1 MDADDDLDLLASLLE
16 ESEATEEGNSPEEE
30 DAPEDERGKPDE
42 YDELFD
48 AEDDASYTEEVDT
61 EESMIDEQKE
71 NLATLFGDVDDLL
84 EEEAAEEAVPTSAP
98 SQAKEK
104 TNQELQAE
112 LRKLQEQMKML
123 QEQLQK
129 TAIGQ
134 QSSSGPEKKTP
145 VLVSASW
152 LDSTSTLVRPHL
164 EYCVQFWA
172 PHYKRDVEVL
182 ERVQRRATKLVK
194 GLENKSYE
202 ERLRELGLF
211 SLEKRRLRGDLI
223 ALYNYLK
230 GGCREVGVGLFS
242 QVTSNRTRG
251 NGLKLHQERFRL
263 DIRKNFFTERVIK
276 HWNRLARRVVES
288 PSLEFKNHV
297 DVALQDMERKVQ
309 KLQESPCFSA
319 QLGNPS
325 LPAKQGIQKSKAS
338 SAENKTPPPRQVLSL
353 AFQPLKS
360 AAGNT
365 PSKVTREK
373 TPHMPTCSSATTQ
386 PVSVETFSGL
396 RLRKPRVSSAEMDRK
411 MANRKLIRLS
421 QLKSKLA
428 AENLEEIDWVTFGVI
443 VKKITPQSANNGRT
457 FSIWRLNDL
466 RDLNQCVS
474 LFLFGDVHKEHWKT
488 DQGTVIG
495 LLNANPMK
503 PKEGS
508 DEVCLSVDHPQK
520 ILLMGEALD
529 MGTCKARKKNGD
541 PCAQIVNLNDCEYCQ
556 YHVQSQYKKL
566 SSKRADLQSTFSG
579 GRIPKKVGRKNPS
592 LKERLCQDGF
602 YYGGVSSAAYAAS
615 VAAAAVPKRKIQTT
629 LSNLVVRGV
638 DAIVQETRQKIGAAK
653 RPMQCSEEFKELL
666 AQPTFGARNLC
677 KHWTKA
683 DAEKKQGANFQSV
696 SASALLKQQKQK
708 LLEARKKRSEEIQR
722 RFLQNTS
729 KAGSPALPSSSR
741 QSSLYS
747 PIPGAEFP
755 KAAKMSTPQR
765 PRLGTGF
772 SEGEDILFFD
782 GSPPPTPKLDS
793 LAEAKKLAAIHRL
806 RAKGQILAKTDP
818 NSVKRK
824 RADVD
829 DVLEIIERVEKN
841 VAQTHGA
848 ETENGLSPSVSL
860 DMDELE
866 PAQKKRREQ
875 LAYLESEEF
884 QKILNAKSKHT
895 GVLQEAEAELQ
906 EQYFQPLVKKEEME
920 EKMRSIKE
928 VKCRVVTCKT
938 CNYTYFKP
946 LETCVQDNH
955 DYHWHDAIKRFF
967 KCPCGNRAIS
977 LDRLPKK
984 PCSTCGLFKWERDGM
999 LKVFGQ
1005 LFLDLI
1011 LLLPLGHAQ

>member
-1 MDADDDLDLLASLLE
+1 MDGDDDLDLLASLLE
-16 ESEATEEGNSPEEE
+16 ESEATEERNSPEGE
-30 DAPEDERGKPDE
+30 DALEDEGAEPDE

-61 EESMIDEQKE
+61 EDSMIDDQKE
-71 NLATLFGDVDDLL
+71 NLAVLFGDVDDLL
-84 EEEAAEEAVPTSAP
+84 EEEAAEETVPASATS
-98 SQAKEK
+98 QTKEK

-112 LRKLQEQMKML
+112 LRKLQEQMKTL

-134 QSSSGPEKKTP
+134 QSNSGPEKKTP
-145 VLVSASW
+145 GK
-152 LDSTSTLVRPHL
+152 TP
-164 EYCVQFWA
+164 CPPQ
-172 PHYKRDVEVL
+172 K
-182 ERVQRRATKLVK
+182 
-194 GLENKSYE
+194 
-202 ERLRELGLF
+202 
-211 SLEKRRLRGDLI
+211 
-223 ALYNYLK
+223 
-230 GGCREVGVGLFS
+230 
-242 QVTSNRTRG
+242 
-251 NGLKLHQERFRL
+251 
-263 DIRKNFFTERVIK
+263 
-276 HWNRLARRVVES
+276 
-288 PSLEFKNHV
+288 
-297 DVALQDMERKVQ
+297 ERKVQ

-319 QLGNPS
+319 QLGNP
-325 LPAKQGIQKSKAS
+325 LPPAKRGIQKSKAS
-338 SAENKTPPPRQVLSL
+338 SAENKTPPQQVLSL

-365 PSKVTREK
+365 PSKVTRQK
-373 TPHMPTCSSATTQ
+373 TSHMPSCSSATTQ
-386 PVSVETFSGL
+386 PLSVETFSGL

-411 MANRKLIRLS
+411 MTNRKLIRLS

-443 VKKITPQSANNGRT
+443 VKKITPQRANNGRT

-466 RDLNQCVS
+466 RDLDRCVS

-488 DQGTVIG
+488 EQGTVIG

-566 SSKRADLQSTFSG
+566 SSKRADLQATFSG
-579 GRIPKKVGRKNPS
+579 GRIPKRVGRKNPS

-615 VAAAAVPKRKIQTT
+615 VAAAAVPKKKIQTT

-653 RPMQCSEEFKELL
+653 RPMPCSEEFKELL

-683 DAEKKQGANFQSV
+683 DAEKKHGANFQSV

-729 KAGSPALPSSSR
+729 KAGSPALLSSSR
-741 QSSLYS
+741 QSALHS
-747 PIPGAEFP
+747 PLPGAEFP
-755 KAAKMSTPQR
+755 KAAKISNPQR

-782 GSPPPTPKLDS
+782 GSPPPAPKLDS

-806 RAKGQILAKTDP
+806 RVKGQVLAKTDP

-824 RADVD
+824 RTDVD
-829 DVLEIIERVEKN
+829 DVLEIVERVEKN
-841 VAQTHGA
+841 VARPQG
-848 ETENGLSPSVSL
+848 TEAKN

-866 PAQKKRREQ
+866 PAQKKRHEQ
-875 LAYLESEEF
+875 LAYLKSEEF
-884 QKILNAKSKHT
+884 QEILNAKSKYT
-895 GVLQEAEAELQ
+895 DVLKEAEAELQ

-928 VKCRVVTCKT
+928 LKCRVVTCKT

-946 LETCVQDNH
+946 LETCVQNNH
-955 DYHWHDAIKRFF
+955 DYHWHEAIKRFF
-967 KCPCGNRAIS
+967 KCPCGSRAIS
-977 LDRLPKK
+977 LHRLPKK

-999 LKVFGQ
+999 LKEKKGPK
-1005 LFLDLI
+1005 I
-1011 LLLPLGHAQ
+1011 GGETLLPRGEEQPKFLNSLK

>member
-1 MDADDDLDLLASLLE
+1 MEADDDLDLLASLLE
-16 ESEATEEGNSPEEE
+16 ESEATEERNPPEEE
-30 DAPEDERGKPDE
+30 DAPENEGGEPDE

-48 AEDDASYTEEVDT
+48 AEDDVSYTEEVDA
-61 EESMIDEQKE
+61 EDSVIDEQKE
-71 NLATLFGDVDDLL
+71 NLAVLFGDVDDLL
-84 EEEAAEEAVPTSAP
+84 EEEEAEETVHTSTP

-112 LRKLQEQMKML
+112 LRKLQEQMKAL

-134 QSSSGPEKKTP
+134 QSSSGTEKKSP
-145 VLVSASW
+145 GKSPCPPL
-152 LDSTSTLVRPHL
+152 
-164 EYCVQFWA
+164 
-172 PHYKRDVEVL
+172 K
-182 ERVQRRATKLVK
+182 ERR
-194 GLENKSYE
+194 
-202 ERLRELGLF
+202 
-211 SLEKRRLRGDLI
+211 
-223 ALYNYLK
+223 
-230 GGCREVGVGLFS
+230 
-242 QVTSNRTRG
+242 
-251 NGLKLHQERFRL
+251 
-263 DIRKNFFTERVIK
+263 
-276 HWNRLARRVVES
+276 
-288 PSLEFKNHV
+288 
-297 DVALQDMERKVQ
+297 VQ

-319 QLGNPS
+319 QLGNP
-325 LPAKQGIQKSKAS
+325 LPPARRGIQKSKAS
-338 SAENKTPPPRQVLSL
+338 SAENKTPPPQQILSL
-353 AFQPLKS
+353 AFQPLKA

-365 PSKVTREK
+365 PSKVPKEK
-373 TPHMPTCSSATTQ
+373 TPHVPTCSSAAPQ

-396 RLRKPRVSSAEMDRK
+396 RLRKPRVSSAEMERK
-411 MANRKLIRLS
+411 MANRKLILLS

-443 VKKITPQSANNGRT
+443 VKKVTPQSANNGRT

-466 RDLNQCVS
+466 RDLSQCVS

-615 VAAAAVPKRKIQTT
+615 VAAAAAPKRKIQTT

-683 DAEKKQGANFQSV
+683 DVEKKQGASFQSV

-729 KAGSPALPSSSR
+729 RVGSPALPSSSR
-741 QSSLYS
+741 QSSLHS
-747 PIPGAEFP
+747 PVPGAEFP

-772 SEGEDILFFD
+772 SEGDDILFFD
-782 GSPPPTPKLDS
+782 GTPPPRPKLDS

-829 DVLEIIERVEKN
+829 DVLEIVERVEKN
-841 VAQTHGA
+841 VAQPRG
-848 ETENGLSPSVSL
+848 TEAVNGT
-860 DMDELE
+860 DELE
-866 PAQKKRREQ
+866 PAQKKRCEQ

-884 QKILNAKSKHT
+884 QKILKAKSKHT
-895 GVLQEAEAELQ
+895 DVLKEVEVELQ

-928 VKCRVVTCKT
+928 LKCQVVTCKT

-999 LKVFGQ
+999 LKEKKGPK
-1005 LFLDLI
+1005 I
-1011 LLLPLGHAQ
+1011 GGETLLPRGEEQPKFLNSLK

>member
-1 MDADDDLDLLASLLE
+1 DDDLDLLASLLD

-30 DAPEDERGKPDE
+30 GAPEDEGGEPDE

-48 AEDDASYTEEVDT
+48 AEDDASYTEEVDA
-61 EESMIDEQKE
+61 EDSIIDEEKE

-84 EEEAAEEAVPTSAP
+84 EEEEAEETVSTSAP
-98 SQAKEK
+98 TQAKEK
-104 TNQELQAE
+104 TNEELQAE

-123 QEQLQK
+123 QERLQK

-145 VLVSASW
+145 GKSPC
-152 LDSTSTLVRPHL
+152 RP
-164 EYCVQFWA
+164 
-172 PHYKRDVEVL
+172 
-182 ERVQRRATKLVK
+182 
-194 GLENKSYE
+194 
-202 ERLRELGLF
+202 
-211 SLEKRRLRGDLI
+211 
-223 ALYNYLK
+223 LK
-230 GGCREVGVGLFS
+230 
-242 QVTSNRTRG
+242 
-251 NGLKLHQERFRL
+251 
-263 DIRKNFFTERVIK
+263 
-276 HWNRLARRVVES
+276 
-288 PSLEFKNHV
+288 
-297 DVALQDMERKVQ
+297 ERKVQ
-309 KLQESPCFSA
+309 KIQESPCFSA
-319 QLGNPS
+319 QLGNP
-325 LPAKQGIQKSKAS
+325 LPPAKRGIQKSKAS
-338 SAENKTPPPRQVLSL
+338 STESKIPRPQQVLSL

-360 AAGNT
+360 ATGNT
-365 PSKVTREK
+365 PSRVTREK
-373 TPHMPTCSSATTQ
+373 TPHMPIGSSATAQ

-443 VKKITPQSANNGRT
+443 VRKVTPQSANNGRT

-529 MGTCKARKKNGD
+529 LGTCKARKKNGD
-541 PCAQIVNLNDCEYCQ
+541 PCSQIVNLNDCEYCP
-556 YHVQSQYKKL
+556 YHIQSQYKKL

-579 GRIPKKVGRKNPS
+579 GRIPKKVGRKNAS

-615 VAAAAVPKRKIQTT
+615 VAAAAAPKRKIQTT
-629 LSNLVVRGV
+629 LSKLVVRGV

-666 AQPTFGARNLC
+666 SQPTFGARNLC

-683 DAEKKQGANFQSV
+683 DAEKKQEANFQSI

-729 KAGSPALPSSSR
+729 KASSPALPSSSR
-741 QSSLYS
+741 QSSLHS
-747 PIPGAEFP
+747 PIPGTEFP
-755 KAAKMSTPQR
+755 KAAKMSAPQR

-772 SEGEDILFFD
+772 SEGEDILLFD

-793 LAEAKKLAAIHRL
+793 LAEAKKLAAIRRL

-829 DVLEIIERVEKN
+829 DVLEVVERVEKN
-841 VAQTHGA
+841 VAQ
-848 ETENGLSPSVSL
+848 PQ

-866 PAQKKRREQ
+866 PAQKKQREQ
-875 LAYLESEEF
+875 LAYLQSEEF
-884 QKILNAKSKHT
+884 RNILNAKSKHT
-895 GVLQEAEAELQ
+895 EILKEAEAELQ

-928 VKCRVVTCKT
+928 MKCRVVTCKT

-999 LKVFGQ
+999 LKEKKGPK
-1005 LFLDLI
+1005 I
-1011 LLLPLGHAQ
+1011 GGETLLPRGEEQPKFLNSLK

>member
-30 DAPEDERGKPDE
+30 DTPEDERGEPDE

-48 AEDDASYTEEVDT
+48 AEDDASYTEEADAANNT
-61 EESMIDEQKE
+61 IDEQKE
-71 NLATLFGDVDDLL
+71 NLAMLFGDVDDLL
-84 EEEAAEEAVPTSAP
+84 EEEEAEETVPTSAP
-98 SQAKEK
+98 SQAEEK

-134 QSSSGPEKKTP
+134 QSSSGPENKTP
-145 VLVSASW
+145 
-152 LDSTSTLVRPHL
+152 
-164 EYCVQFWA
+164 
-172 PHYKRDVEVL
+172 
-182 ERVQRRATKLVK
+182 
-194 GLENKSYE
+194 GKSPCPP
-202 ERLRELGLF
+202 
-211 SLEKRRLRGDLI
+211 
-223 ALYNYLK
+223 LK
-230 GGCREVGVGLFS
+230 
-242 QVTSNRTRG
+242 
-251 NGLKLHQERFRL
+251 
-263 DIRKNFFTERVIK
+263 
-276 HWNRLARRVVES
+276 
-288 PSLEFKNHV
+288 
-297 DVALQDMERKVQ
+297 ERKVQ

-319 QLGNPS
+319 QLGNP
-325 LPAKQGIQKSKAS
+325 LPPAKRGIQKSKAS

-360 AAGNT
+360 ATGNT
-365 PSKVTREK
+365 PSKVTRQK
-373 TPHMPTCSSATTQ
+373 NPLVPTCSRATTQ
-386 PVSVETFSGL
+386 PVSVEAFSGL

-421 QLKSKLA
+421 QLKSKLT

-443 VKKITPQSANNGRT
+443 VKKVTPQSTNNGRT

-556 YHVQSQYKKL
+556 YHIQSQYKKL

-579 GRIPKKVGRKNPS
+579 GRIPKKVGRKNTS

-629 LSNLVVRGV
+629 LSNLVVRGA
-638 DAIVQETRQKIGAAK
+638 DAIVQETRQKIAK

-729 KAGSPALPSSSR
+729 KAGSPAVPSFSRESLLPS
-741 QSSLYS
+741 
-747 PIPGAEFP
+747 PVPGAEFP
-755 KAAKMSTPQR
+755 KAVKMSNPQR

-793 LAEAKKLAAIHRL
+793 VAEAKKLAAIHRL

-829 DVLEIIERVEKN
+829 DVLEIVERVEKN
-841 VAQTHGA
+841 VAQSQA
-848 ETENGLSPSVSL
+848 TEADN
-860 DMDELE
+860 DMGELE

-895 GVLQEAEAELQ
+895 DVLKEAEAELQ

-999 LKVFGQ
+999 LKEKKGPK
-1005 LFLDLI
+1005 I
-1011 LLLPLGHAQ
+1011 GGETLLPRGEEQPKFLNSLQ

>member
-1 MDADDDLDLLASLLE
+1 MDADDDLDVLASLLE
-16 ESEATEEGNSPEEE
+16 ESEATEDRNSPEEE
-30 DAPEDERGKPDE
+30 DAPEDEGGEPDE

-48 AEDDASYTEEVDT
+48 AEDDASYTEEVDA
-61 EESMIDEQKE
+61 EDIPIDEQKE
-71 NLATLFGDVDDLL
+71 NLAMLFGDVDDLL
-84 EEEAAEEAVPTSAP
+84 EEEEAADETPSTSAP

-112 LRKLQEQMKML
+112 LRKLQEQMKTL

-129 TAIGQ
+129 AAIGQ
-134 QSSSGPEKKTP
+134 QSSSSLEKKTP
-145 VLVSASW
+145 GKSPCSPL
-152 LDSTSTLVRPHL
+152 
-164 EYCVQFWA
+164 
-172 PHYKRDVEVL
+172 K
-182 ERVQRRATKLVK
+182 ER
-194 GLENKSYE
+194 N
-202 ERLRELGLF
+202 
-211 SLEKRRLRGDLI
+211 
-223 ALYNYLK
+223 
-230 GGCREVGVGLFS
+230 
-242 QVTSNRTRG
+242 
-251 NGLKLHQERFRL
+251 
-263 DIRKNFFTERVIK
+263 
-276 HWNRLARRVVES
+276 
-288 PSLEFKNHV
+288 
-297 DVALQDMERKVQ
+297 VQ

-319 QLGNPS
+319 QLGNP
-325 LPAKQGIQKSKAS
+325 LPPAKRGTQKSKA
-338 SAENKTPPPRQVLSL
+338 ENKAPAPRQILSL
-353 AFQPLKS
+353 AFQPLQS
-360 AAGNT
+360 AGNT

-373 TPHMPTCSSATTQ
+373 TPHMPTSSSATTQ

-428 AENLEEIDWVTFGVI
+428 TENLEETDWVTFGVI
-443 VKKITPQSANNGRT
+443 VKKVTPQSTNNGRT

-466 RDLNQCVS
+466 RDLSQCVS

-556 YHVQSQYKKL
+556 YHIQSQYKKL
-566 SSKRADLQSTFSG
+566 SSRRADLQSTFSG
-579 GRIPKKVGRKNPS
+579 GRVPRKVGRRNPS

-615 VAAAAVPKRKIQTT
+615 VAAAAVPKRKTQTT

-638 DAIVQETRQKIGAAK
+638 DAIVRETKQKIGAGK

-683 DAEKKQGANFQSV
+683 DVEKKQEPSIQPV

-708 LLEARKKRSEEIQR
+708 LLEARRKRSEEIQR
-722 RFLQNTS
+722 RFLQSTS
-729 KAGSPALPSSSR
+729 KAGSSASLSSSR
-741 QSSLYS
+741 QS
-747 PIPGAEFP
+747 PMPGAEFP

-765 PRLGTGF
+765 PKLGTGF

-782 GSPPPTPKLDS
+782 GSSPPPKSKLDS
-793 LAEAKKLAAIHRL
+793 VAEAKKLAAIHRL
-806 RAKGQILAKTDP
+806 RAKGQVLAKTDP
-818 NSVKRK
+818 NNVKRK
-824 RADVD
+824 RADD
-829 DVLEIIERVEKN
+829 ADVLEIIERVEKN
-841 VAQTHGA
+841 VAQPQGTEA
-848 ETENGLSPSVSL
+848 ES
-860 DMDELE
+860 DMNELE

-895 GVLQEAEAELQ
+895 DVLKQGEAELQ
-906 EQYFQPLVKKEEME
+906 EQYFEPLVKKEELE

-955 DYHWHDAIKRFF
+955 DYHFHDAVKRFF
-967 KCPCGNRAIS
+967 KCPCGSRAIS
-977 LDRLPKK
+977 LHRLPKK
-984 PCSTCGLFKWERDGM
+984 PCSTCGLYKWERDGM
-999 LKVFGQ
+999 LKERKGPK
-1005 LFLDLI
+1005 I
-1011 LLLPLGHAQ
+1011 GGETLLPRGEEHPKFLNSLK

>member
-1 MDADDDLDLLASLLE
+1 MDAGDDLDLLASLLE
-16 ESEATEEGNSPEEE
+16 ESEATEERNPPEEE
-30 DAPEDERGKPDE
+30 DAPEDEAGEPDE

-48 AEDDASYTEEVDT
+48 AEDDASYTEEVDA
-61 EESMIDEQKE
+61 EDSMVDEQKE

-84 EEEAAEEAVPTSAP
+84 EEEEAEETVPASAP

-112 LRKLQEQMKML
+112 LRKLQEQMKTL

-145 VLVSASW
+145 
-152 LDSTSTLVRPHL
+152 
-164 EYCVQFWA
+164 
-172 PHYKRDVEVL
+172 
-182 ERVQRRATKLVK
+182 
-194 GLENKSYE
+194 GKSPCPP
-202 ERLRELGLF
+202 
-211 SLEKRRLRGDLI
+211 
-223 ALYNYLK
+223 LK
-230 GGCREVGVGLFS
+230 
-242 QVTSNRTRG
+242 
-251 NGLKLHQERFRL
+251 
-263 DIRKNFFTERVIK
+263 
-276 HWNRLARRVVES
+276 
-288 PSLEFKNHV
+288 
-297 DVALQDMERKVQ
+297 ERKVQ

-319 QLGNPS
+319 QLGNP
-325 LPAKQGIQKSKAS
+325 LQPAKRGIQKSKAS

-365 PSKVTREK
+365 PSRVTREK
-373 TPHMPTCSSATTQ
+373 TPHVPTCSSATTQ

-443 VKKITPQSANNGRT
+443 VKKVTPQSANNGRT

-495 LLNANPMK
+495 LLNPNPMK

-556 YHVQSQYKKL
+556 YHIQSQYKKL

-629 LSNLVVRGV
+629 LTNLVVRGV
-638 DAIVQETRQKIGAAK
+638 DAIVQETRQKIGAAN
-653 RPMQCSEEFKELL
+653 RPMKCSEEFKELL

-683 DAEKKQGANFQSV
+683 DAEKKQGANFQSI

-729 KAGSPALPSSSR
+729 KAGSPDLPSSSR
-741 QSSLYS
+741 QSSLPS
-747 PIPGAEFP
+747 PMPGAEFP

-772 SEGEDILFFD
+772 SEGEDILFFE

-793 LAEAKKLAAIHRL
+793 LAEARKLAAIHRL
-806 RAKGQILAKTDP
+806 QAKGQILAKTDP

-829 DVLEIIERVEKN
+829 NVLEIAERVEKN
-841 VAQTHGA
+841 VAQ
-848 ETENGLSPSVSL
+848 PQ
-860 DMDELE
+860 DMDKLE

-884 QKILNAKSKHT
+884 QKILNARSKHT
-895 GVLQEAEAELQ
+895 DVLKEAEAELQ

-999 LKVFGQ
+999 LKEKKGPK
-1005 LFLDLI
+1005 I
-1011 LLLPLGHAQ
+1011 GGETLLPRGEEQSKFLNSLK

>member
-16 ESEATEEGNSPEEE
+16 ENEATEERNSPEEE
-30 DAPEDERGKPDE
+30 DAPEDEGGKPDE

-48 AEDDASYTEEVDT
+48 AEDDASYTEEFDA
-61 EESMIDEQKE
+61 EDSMIDEQKE

-84 EEEAAEEAVPTSAP
+84 EEEDEAEETVSTSTP
-98 SQAKEK
+98 SQTKEK

-112 LRKLQEQMKML
+112 LRKLQEQMKTL

-134 QSSSGPEKKTP
+134 QSSSGPEKKIP
-145 VLVSASW
+145 
-152 LDSTSTLVRPHL
+152 
-164 EYCVQFWA
+164 
-172 PHYKRDVEVL
+172 
-182 ERVQRRATKLVK
+182 
-194 GLENKSYE
+194 GKSPCPP
-202 ERLRELGLF
+202 
-211 SLEKRRLRGDLI
+211 
-223 ALYNYLK
+223 LK
-230 GGCREVGVGLFS
+230 
-242 QVTSNRTRG
+242 
-251 NGLKLHQERFRL
+251 
-263 DIRKNFFTERVIK
+263 
-276 HWNRLARRVVES
+276 
-288 PSLEFKNHV
+288 
-297 DVALQDMERKVQ
+297 ERKVQ

-319 QLGNPS
+319 QLSNHL
-325 LPAKQGIQKSKAS
+325 LPAKRGMQKSKA

-373 TPHMPTCSSATTQ
+373 TPHMPTCSSATT
-386 PVSVETFSGL
+386 PSVSVETFSGL

-443 VKKITPQSANNGRT
+443 VKKVTPQSANNGRT

-556 YHVQSQYKKL
+556 YHIQSQYKKL

-638 DAIVQETRQKIGAAK
+638 DAIVQETRQKIAK

-683 DAEKKQGANFQSV
+683 DAEKKQGPNFQSV

-741 QSSLYS
+741 QSSLRS
-747 PIPGAEFP
+747 PVPGAEFP
-755 KAAKMSTPQR
+755 KAPKMSTPQR

-818 NSVKRK
+818 NSIKRK
-824 RADVD
+824 RADVG
-829 DVLEIIERVEKN
+829 DVLEIVERVEKN
-841 VAQTHGA
+841 VAQPQGTEA
-848 ETENGLSPSVSL
+848 EN

-866 PAQKKRREQ
+866 PTQKKRREQ

-895 GVLQEAEAELQ
+895 DVLKEAEAELQ

-967 KCPCGNRAIS
+967 KCPCGNRAIT

-999 LKVFGQ
+999 LKEKKGPK
-1005 LFLDLI
+1005 I
-1011 LLLPLGHAQ
+1011 GGETLLPRGEEQPKFLNSLK

>member
-16 ESEATEEGNSPEEE
+16 ESEATEAGSSPEEE
-30 DAPEDERGKPDE
+30 GAPEDEGGKPDE

-48 AEDDASYTEEVDT
+48 AEDDVSYTEEVDAEDST
-61 EESMIDEQKE
+61 IDEQKE

-84 EEEAAEEAVPTSAP
+84 EEEAAEETVPTSAP

-104 TNQELQAE
+104 TNEELQAE
-112 LRKLQEQMKML
+112 LRKLQEQMKTL

-145 VLVSASW
+145 
-152 LDSTSTLVRPHL
+152 
-164 EYCVQFWA
+164 
-172 PHYKRDVEVL
+172 
-182 ERVQRRATKLVK
+182 
-194 GLENKSYE
+194 GKSHCPP
-202 ERLRELGLF
+202 
-211 SLEKRRLRGDLI
+211 
-223 ALYNYLK
+223 LK
-230 GGCREVGVGLFS
+230 
-242 QVTSNRTRG
+242 
-251 NGLKLHQERFRL
+251 
-263 DIRKNFFTERVIK
+263 
-276 HWNRLARRVVES
+276 
-288 PSLEFKNHV
+288 
-297 DVALQDMERKVQ
+297 ERKVQ

-319 QLGNPS
+319 QLGNP
-325 LPAKQGIQKSKAS
+325 LPPAKRGIQKSKAS
-338 SAENKTPPPRQVLSL
+338 SAENKTPPPQQVISL

-360 AAGNT
+360 ATGNT
-365 PSKVTREK
+365 PSKVTRER
-373 TPHMPTCSSATTQ
+373 TPHMPTCSTATTQ

-421 QLKSKLA
+421 QLKSKLG

-556 YHVQSQYKKL
+556 YHIQSQYKKL

-629 LSNLVVRGV
+629 LSNLVVRGA

-729 KAGSPALPSSSR
+729 KASSPALPSSSR
-741 QSSLYS
+741 QSSLHS

-755 KAAKMSTPQR
+755 KAAKMSTSQR

-829 DVLEIIERVEKN
+829 DVLEIVERVEKN
-841 VAQTHGA
+841 VAQPQGTEA
-848 ETENGLSPSVSL
+848 EN

-895 GVLQEAEAELQ
+895 DVLKEAEAELQ

-984 PCSTCGLFKWERDGM
+984 HCSTCGLFKWERDGM
-999 LKVFGQ
+999 LKEKKGPA
-1005 LFLDLI
+1005 I
-1011 LLLPLGHAQ
+1011 GGETLLPRGEEQPKFLNSLK

>member
-16 ESEATEEGNSPEEE
+16 ESEATEEGDLPEEE
-30 DAPEDERGKPDE
+30 DTPEDERGEPDE

-48 AEDDASYTEEVDT
+48 AEDDASYTEDVDA
-61 EESMIDEQKE
+61 EDSLIDEQKE

-84 EEEAAEEAVPTSAP
+84 EEEEAEETAPTSSP
-98 SQAKEK
+98 SQTKEK

-112 LRKLQEQMKML
+112 LRKLQEQMKTL

-134 QSSSGPEKKTP
+134 QSSSGPEKKNP
-145 VLVSASW
+145 
-152 LDSTSTLVRPHL
+152 
-164 EYCVQFWA
+164 
-172 PHYKRDVEVL
+172 
-182 ERVQRRATKLVK
+182 
-194 GLENKSYE
+194 GKSPCPP
-202 ERLRELGLF
+202 
-211 SLEKRRLRGDLI
+211 
-223 ALYNYLK
+223 LK
-230 GGCREVGVGLFS
+230 
-242 QVTSNRTRG
+242 
-251 NGLKLHQERFRL
+251 
-263 DIRKNFFTERVIK
+263 
-276 HWNRLARRVVES
+276 
-288 PSLEFKNHV
+288 
-297 DVALQDMERKVQ
+297 ERKVQ

-319 QLGNPS
+319 QLGNP
-325 LPAKQGIQKSKAS
+325 LPPAKRGIQKSKAS
-338 SAENKTPPPRQVLSL
+338 SAENKTPPQQVLSL

-365 PSKVTREK
+365 PNKVTRGK
-373 TPHMPTCSSATTQ
+373 PPHMPPSSSATPAQ

-443 VKKITPQSANNGRT
+443 VKKVTPQSANNGRT

-466 RDLNQCVS
+466 RDLSQCVS

-556 YHVQSQYKKL
+556 YHIQSQYKKL
-566 SSKRADLQSTFSG
+566 SSRRADLQSTFSS
-579 GRIPKKVGRKNPS
+579 GRPPKKGGRKNPS

-615 VAAAAVPKRKIQTT
+615 VAAAAGPKRTVQTT
-629 LSNLVVRGV
+629 LSNLVVRGA
-638 DAIVQETRQKIGAAK
+638 DAIVQETRQKIGAVK

-683 DAEKKQGANFQSV
+683 DAEKKQGASFQSV

-708 LLEARKKRSEEIQR
+708 LLEARRKRSEEIQR
-722 RFLQNTS
+722 RFLQNTG
-729 KAGSPALPSSSR
+729 KAGSPAVPSSSR
-741 QSSLYS
+741 QSSLHS
-747 PIPGAEFP
+747 PMPGAEFP

-782 GSPPPTPKLDS
+782 GTPPPTSKLDG

-806 RAKGQILAKTDP
+806 RANGQVLAKSDP

-824 RADVD
+824 RANVD
-829 DVLEIIERVEKN
+829 GVLEIVERVEKN
-841 VAQTHGA
+841 IAQPQGPEA
-848 ETENGLSPSVSL
+848 ENG
-860 DMDELE
+860 MDELE

-884 QKILNAKSKHT
+884 QKILKAKSKHT
-895 GVLQEAEAELQ
+895 DVLKEAEAELQ
-906 EQYFQPLVKKEEME
+906 EQYFEPLVKKEELE

-946 LETCVQDNH
+946 LETCVQHNH
-955 DYHWHDAIKRFF
+955 NYHWHDATKRFF
-967 KCPCGNRAIS
+967 KCPCGSRALS
-977 LDRLPKK
+977 LARLPKK

-999 LKVFGQ
+999 LKSFWWMK
-1005 LFLDLI
+1005 
-1011 LLLPLGHAQ
+1011 PPSS

>member
-1 MDADDDLDLLASLLE
+1 DDDLDLLASLLE
-16 ESEATEEGNSPEEE
+16 ESEATEERNSPEEE
-30 DAPEDERGKPDE
+30 DAPEDERGEPDE

-48 AEDDASYTEEVDT
+48 AEDDASYTEEVDA
-61 EESMIDEQKE
+61 EDSMIDEQKE

-84 EEEAAEEAVPTSAP
+84 EEEAAEETVPTSAP

-112 LRKLQEQMKML
+112 LRKLQEQMKTL

-145 VLVSASW
+145 
-152 LDSTSTLVRPHL
+152 
-164 EYCVQFWA
+164 
-172 PHYKRDVEVL
+172 
-182 ERVQRRATKLVK
+182 
-194 GLENKSYE
+194 GKSPCPP
-202 ERLRELGLF
+202 
-211 SLEKRRLRGDLI
+211 
-223 ALYNYLK
+223 LK
-230 GGCREVGVGLFS
+230 
-242 QVTSNRTRG
+242 
-251 NGLKLHQERFRL
+251 
-263 DIRKNFFTERVIK
+263 
-276 HWNRLARRVVES
+276 
-288 PSLEFKNHV
+288 
-297 DVALQDMERKVQ
+297 ERKVQ

-319 QLGNPS
+319 QLGNP
-325 LPAKQGIQKSKAS
+325 LPPAKRGIQKSKAS
-338 SAENKTPPPRQVLSL
+338 SAENKTLPPRQVLSL

-373 TPHMPTCSSATTQ
+373 TPHMPTCFSATTQ

-443 VKKITPQSANNGRT
+443 VKKVTPQSANNGRT

-556 YHVQSQYKKL
+556 YHIQSQYKKL

-638 DAIVQETRQKIGAAK
+638 DAIVQETRQKIVAAK

-683 DAEKKQGANFQSV
+683 DVEKKQGANFQSV

-741 QSSLYS
+741 QSSLHS
-747 PIPGAEFP
+747 PVPGAEFP
-755 KAAKMSTPQR
+755 KAAKMSVPQR

-829 DVLEIIERVEKN
+829 DVLEIVERVEKN
-841 VAQTHGA
+841 VAQTQ
-848 ETENGLSPSVSL
+848 

-866 PAQKKRREQ
+866 PSQKKRREQ
-875 LAYLESEEF
+875 LAYLQSEEF

-895 GVLQEAEAELQ
+895 DVLKEAEAELQ

-928 VKCRVVTCKT
+928 MKCRVVTCKT

-955 DYHWHDAIKRFF
+955 DYHCHDAIKRFF

-999 LKVFGQ
+999 LKEKKGPK
-1005 LFLDLI
+1005 I
-1011 LLLPLGHAQ
+1011 GGETLLPRGEEQPKFLNSLK

>member
-1 MDADDDLDLLASLLE
+1 DDDLDLLASLLE
-16 ESEATEEGNSPEEE
+16 ESEATDERNSPEEE
-30 DAPEDERGKPDE
+30 DAAEDEEGEPDE

-48 AEDDASYTEEVDT
+48 AEDDASYTEGDDAED
-61 EESMIDEQKE
+61 SMIDEQKE

-84 EEEAAEEAVPTSAP
+84 EEEKAEETVSTSAP

-112 LRKLQEQMKML
+112 LRKLQEQMKTL

-134 QSSSGPEKKTP
+134 QSSSSPEKKTP
-145 VLVSASW
+145 
-152 LDSTSTLVRPHL
+152 
-164 EYCVQFWA
+164 
-172 PHYKRDVEVL
+172 
-182 ERVQRRATKLVK
+182 
-194 GLENKSYE
+194 GKSPC
-202 ERLRELGLF
+202 LP
-211 SLEKRRLRGDLI
+211 
-223 ALYNYLK
+223 LK
-230 GGCREVGVGLFS
+230 
-242 QVTSNRTRG
+242 
-251 NGLKLHQERFRL
+251 
-263 DIRKNFFTERVIK
+263 
-276 HWNRLARRVVES
+276 
-288 PSLEFKNHV
+288 
-297 DVALQDMERKVQ
+297 ERKVQ

-319 QLGNPS
+319 QLGNPFP
-325 LPAKQGIQKSKAS
+325 PAKRGIQKSKAS
-338 SAENKTPPPRQVLSL
+338 SAAPPPRQVLSM

-360 AAGNT
+360 ATGNT

-373 TPHMPTCSSATTQ
+373 TPHMPACSSATTQ
-386 PVSVETFSGL
+386 PVSMETFSGL

-466 RDLNQCVS
+466 RDLGQYVS

-529 MGTCKARKKNGD
+529 LGTCKARKKNGD

-579 GRIPKKVGRKNPS
+579 GRIPKKLGRKNPS

-653 RPMQCSEEFKELL
+653 RPMQCSEEFRELL

-729 KAGSPALPSSSR
+729 KASSPALPSSSR
-741 QSSLYS
+741 QSSLHS
-747 PIPGAEFP
+747 PMPGAEFP

-772 SEGEDILFFD
+772 SEGEDILLFD

-818 NSVKRK
+818 NSIKRK
-824 RADVD
+824 RPDVD
-829 DVLEIIERVEKN
+829 DVLEIVERVEKN
-841 VAQTHGA
+841 VAQPQEA
-848 ETENGLSPSVSL
+848 KN

-895 GVLQEAEAELQ
+895 DVLKEAEAELQ

-928 VKCRVVTCKT
+928 LKCRVVTCKT

-967 KCPCGNRAIS
+967 KCSCGNRAIS
-977 LDRLPKK
+977 LNRLPTK

-999 LKVFGQ
+999 LKEKKGPK
-1005 LFLDLI
+1005 I
-1011 LLLPLGHAQ
+1011 GGETLLPRGEEQPKFLNSLK

>member
-16 ESEATEEGNSPEEE
+16 ENEEGNSPEEE
-30 DAPEDERGKPDE
+30 DAPENEVGKPDE

-61 EESMIDEQKE
+61 EDSMIDEQKE

-84 EEEAAEEAVPTSAP
+84 EEEAAEEAVSISAS

-112 LRKLQEQMKML
+112 LRKLQEQMKTL

-145 VLVSASW
+145 
-152 LDSTSTLVRPHL
+152 
-164 EYCVQFWA
+164 
-172 PHYKRDVEVL
+172 
-182 ERVQRRATKLVK
+182 
-194 GLENKSYE
+194 GKSPCPP
-202 ERLRELGLF
+202 
-211 SLEKRRLRGDLI
+211 
-223 ALYNYLK
+223 LK
-230 GGCREVGVGLFS
+230 
-242 QVTSNRTRG
+242 
-251 NGLKLHQERFRL
+251 
-263 DIRKNFFTERVIK
+263 
-276 HWNRLARRVVES
+276 
-288 PSLEFKNHV
+288 
-297 DVALQDMERKVQ
+297 ERKVQ

-319 QLGNPS
+319 QLGNP
-325 LPAKQGIQKSKAS
+325 LPPAKRGIQKSKTS
-338 SAENKTPPPRQVLSL
+338 SAENKTPPPRQVVSL
-353 AFQPLKS
+353 AFQPLKP

-373 TPHMPTCSSATTQ
+373 IPHVPTCSSATTQ

-421 QLKSKLA
+421 QLKTKLA

-443 VKKITPQSANNGRT
+443 VKKITPQSASNGRT

-556 YHVQSQYKKL
+556 YHIQSQYKKL

-741 QSSLYS
+741 QSSLHS
-747 PIPGAEFP
+747 PISGAEFP
-755 KAAKMSTPQR
+755 KAAKMSTLQS

-806 RAKGQILAKTDP
+806 RAKGQILAKADP

-829 DVLEIIERVEKN
+829 DVLEIVERVEKN
-841 VAQTHGA
+841 VTQPQA
-848 ETENGLSPSVSL
+848 EN

-895 GVLQEAEAELQ
+895 DLLKEAEAELQ

-920 EKMRSIKE
+920 EKMRNIKE

-984 PCSTCGLFKWERDGM
+984 PCRTCGLFKWERDGM
-999 LKVFGQ
+999 LKEKKGPE
-1005 LFLDLI
+1005 I
-1011 LLLPLGHAQ
+1011 GGETLLPRGEEQPKFLNSLK

>member
-1 MDADDDLDLLASLLE
+1 
-16 ESEATEEGNSPEEE
+16 
-30 DAPEDERGKPDE
+30 
-42 YDELFD
+42 
-48 AEDDASYTEEVDT
+48 DASYTEEVDA
-61 EESMIDEQKE
+61 EDSMIDEQKE

-84 EEEAAEEAVPTSAP
+84 EEEEAEEAVPTSAP
-98 SQAKEK
+98 SEAKEK
-104 TNQELQAE
+104 TNEELQAE
-112 LRKLQEQMKML
+112 LKKLQEQMKML

-129 TAIGQ
+129 TALGQ

-145 VLVSASW
+145 
-152 LDSTSTLVRPHL
+152 
-164 EYCVQFWA
+164 
-172 PHYKRDVEVL
+172 
-182 ERVQRRATKLVK
+182 
-194 GLENKSYE
+194 GKSPCPP
-202 ERLRELGLF
+202 
-211 SLEKRRLRGDLI
+211 
-223 ALYNYLK
+223 LK
-230 GGCREVGVGLFS
+230 
-242 QVTSNRTRG
+242 
-251 NGLKLHQERFRL
+251 
-263 DIRKNFFTERVIK
+263 
-276 HWNRLARRVVES
+276 
-288 PSLEFKNHV
+288 
-297 DVALQDMERKVQ
+297 ERKVQ

-319 QLGNPS
+319 QLGNP
-325 LPAKQGIQKSKAS
+325 LPPAKRGMQKPKAS
-338 SAENKTPPPRQVLSL
+338 SIPPPQQVLSL

-373 TPHMPTCSSATTQ
+373 TSHVPACSSATTQ

-421 QLKSKLA
+421 QLKNKLA
-428 AENLEEIDWVTFGVI
+428 TENLEEIDWVTFGVI
-443 VKKITPQSANNGRT
+443 VRKVTPQSANNGRT

-466 RDLNQCVS
+466 RDLNECVS

-556 YHVQSQYKKL
+556 YHIQSQYKKL

-579 GRIPKKVGRKNPS
+579 GRIPKKVGRKNPT
-592 LKERLCQDGF
+592 LKEKLCQDGF

-615 VAAAAVPKRKIQTT
+615 VAAAGVPKRKIQTT
-629 LSNLVVRGV
+629 LSSLVVRGS
-638 DAIVQETRQKIGAAK
+638 DAIVQETRQKIGI
-653 RPMQCSEEFKELL
+653 PMQCSEEFRELL

-677 KHWTKA
+677 KHWTKTGI
-683 DAEKKQGANFQSV
+683 QGTNFQSI

-722 RFLQNTS
+722 FLQNTS
-729 KAGSPALPSSSR
+729 KASTPALPSSSR
-741 QSSLYS
+741 QTSLHS
-747 PIPGAEFP
+747 PVPGAEFP

-765 PRLGTGF
+765 PRLGKGF

-782 GSPPPTPKLDS
+782 KTPPPRPKLDS
-793 LAEAKKLAAIHRL
+793 LAEAKKLAAIQRL
-806 RAKGQILAKTDP
+806 RAKGQILPKTDP

-824 RADVD
+824 RTDVE
-829 DVLEIIERVEKN
+829 DVLEIVERVEKN
-841 VAQTHGA
+841 VAQPQ
-848 ETENGLSPSVSL
+848 E
-860 DMDELE
+860 MDELE

-884 QKILNAKSKHT
+884 QKILKAKSKHT
-895 GVLQEAEAELQ
+895 DVLKEAEAELQ
-906 EQYFQPLVKKEEME
+906 EQYFQPLVKKEELE
-920 EKMRSIKE
+920 EKMRNIKA

-955 DYHWHDAIKRFF
+955 DYRWHDAIKSFF
-967 KCPCGNRAIS
+967 KCPCGSRAIS

-984 PCSTCGLFKWERDGM
+984 PCSNCGLFKWERDGM
-999 LKVFGQ
+999 LKEKKGPK
-1005 LFLDLI
+1005 I
-1011 LLLPLGHAQ
+1011 GGETLLPRGEEQPKFLNSLK

>member
-1 MDADDDLDLLASLLE
+1 DDLDLLASLLE
-16 ESEATEEGNSPEEE
+16 ESETTEERNSPEEE
-30 DAPEDERGKPDE
+30 DAPEDERGEPDE

-48 AEDDASYTEEVDT
+48 AEDDASYTEEVDA
-61 EESMIDEQKE
+61 ENNMIDEQKE

-84 EEEAAEEAVPTSAP
+84 EEEEAEETVPASAP

-104 TNQELQAE
+104 TNEELQAE
-112 LRKLQEQMKML
+112 LRKLQEQMKTL

-134 QSSSGPEKKTP
+134 QSSSSPEKKNP
-145 VLVSASW
+145 
-152 LDSTSTLVRPHL
+152 
-164 EYCVQFWA
+164 
-172 PHYKRDVEVL
+172 
-182 ERVQRRATKLVK
+182 
-194 GLENKSYE
+194 GKSPCPP
-202 ERLRELGLF
+202 
-211 SLEKRRLRGDLI
+211 
-223 ALYNYLK
+223 LK
-230 GGCREVGVGLFS
+230 
-242 QVTSNRTRG
+242 
-251 NGLKLHQERFRL
+251 
-263 DIRKNFFTERVIK
+263 
-276 HWNRLARRVVES
+276 
-288 PSLEFKNHV
+288 
-297 DVALQDMERKVQ
+297 ERKVQ
-309 KLQESPCFSA
+309 KLQESPCFLA
-319 QLGNPS
+319 QLGNP
-325 LPAKQGIQKSKAS
+325 LPPAKRRIQKSKAS
-338 SAENKTPPPRQVLSL
+338 SAENKIPPPQQVLSL

-360 AAGNT
+360 AAGNA

-373 TPHMPTCSSATTQ
+373 TPNVPTCSSATTQ

-411 MANRKLIRLS
+411 MANRRLIRLS

-428 AENLEEIDWVTFGVI
+428 TENLEEIDWVTFGVI
-443 VKKITPQSANNGRT
+443 VKKVTPQSANNGRT

-556 YHVQSQYKKL
+556 YHIQSQYKKL

-579 GRIPKKVGRKNPS
+579 GRIPKKVGRKTPS

-638 DAIVQETRQKIGAAK
+638 DAIVQETRQKIGAEK

-666 AQPTFGARNLC
+666 AQPTFGARNLS
-677 KHWTKA
+677 KHWSKA
-683 DAEKKQGANFQSV
+683 DTEKKQGASFQSV

-708 LLEARKKRSEEIQR
+708 LLEARKKRAEEIQR

-729 KAGSPALPSSSR
+729 KASSPALPSSSR
-741 QSSLYS
+741 QSSLHS
-747 PIPGAEFP
+747 PMPGAEFP
-755 KAAKMSTPQR
+755 KAAKMSTPRR

-772 SEGEDILFFD
+772 SEGEDILLFD

-824 RADVD
+824 RADAD
-829 DVLEIIERVEKN
+829 DVLEIVERVEKN
-841 VAQTHGA
+841 VAHSQSPEA
-848 ETENGLSPSVSL
+848 EN

-895 GVLQEAEAELQ
+895 DVLKEAEAELQ

-967 KCPCGNRAIS
+967 KCPCGSRAIS

-999 LKVFGQ
+999 LKEKKGPK
-1005 LFLDLI
+1005 I
-1011 LLLPLGHAQ
+1011 GGETLLPRGEEQPNFLNSLK

>member
-1 MDADDDLDLLASLLE
+1 DDDLDLLASLLE
-16 ESEATEEGNSPEEE
+16 ESEAADQGNSPEED
-30 DAPEDERGKPDE
+30 DAPEDEGGEPDE

-48 AEDDASYTEEVDT
+48 AEDDASYTEEVDA
-61 EESMIDEQKE
+61 EDSVIDEQKE
-71 NLATLFGDVDDLL
+71 NLAALFGDVDDLL
-84 EEEAAEEAVPTSAP
+84 EEEEAEETVPTSAS

-112 LRKLQEQMKML
+112 LRKLQEQMKTL

-145 VLVSASW
+145 
-152 LDSTSTLVRPHL
+152 
-164 EYCVQFWA
+164 
-172 PHYKRDVEVL
+172 
-182 ERVQRRATKLVK
+182 
-194 GLENKSYE
+194 GKSPC
-202 ERLRELGLF
+202 LP
-211 SLEKRRLRGDLI
+211 
-223 ALYNYLK
+223 LK
-230 GGCREVGVGLFS
+230 
-242 QVTSNRTRG
+242 
-251 NGLKLHQERFRL
+251 
-263 DIRKNFFTERVIK
+263 
-276 HWNRLARRVVES
+276 
-288 PSLEFKNHV
+288 
-297 DVALQDMERKVQ
+297 ERKVQ

-319 QLGNPS
+319 QLGNP
-325 LPAKQGIQKSKAS
+325 LPPAKRGIQKSKAS
-338 SAENKTPPPRQVLSL
+338 SAENKTPPPQQVLSL

-360 AAGNT
+360 ATGNT
-365 PSKVTREK
+365 PSKVAREK

-396 RLRKPRVSSAEMDRK
+396 RLSNGSISPMSCDASHRSG
-411 MANRKLIRLS
+411 LS

-428 AENLEEIDWVTFGVI
+428 AANLEEIDWVTFGVI

-520 ILLMGEALD
+520 ILLMGEAMD

-556 YHVQSQYKKL
+556 YHIQSQYKKL

-653 RPMQCSEEFKELL
+653 RSMQCSEEFKELL

-683 DAEKKQGANFQSV
+683 DVEKKQGTNFQSV

-729 KAGSPALPSSSR
+729 KVGSPALPSSSR
-741 QSSLYS
+741 QSSLHS
-747 PIPGAEFP
+747 PMPGAEFP

-782 GSPPPTPKLDS
+782 GSPPPTPKLGS

-829 DVLEIIERVEKN
+829 DVLEIVERVEKN
-841 VAQTHGA
+841 VAQA
-848 ETENGLSPSVSL
+848 Q

-895 GVLQEAEAELQ
+895 DLLKEAEAELQ

-967 KCPCGNRAIS
+967 KCPCGSRAIS

-999 LKVFGQ
+999 LKEKKGPK
-1005 LFLDLI
+1005 I
-1011 LLLPLGHAQ
+1011 GGETLLPRGEEQPKFLNSLK

>member
-1 MDADDDLDLLASLLE
+1 MDADDDLDLLASLLD
-16 ESEATEEGNSPEEE
+16 ESEATEERNPPEEE
-30 DAPEDERGKPDE
+30 DAPEDEQGEPDE

-48 AEDDASYTEEVDT
+48 EEDDVSYTEEVSAED
-61 EESMIDEQKE
+61 SMIDEQKE
-71 NLATLFGDVDDLL
+71 NLATLFGDVHDLL
-84 EEEAAEEAVPTSAP
+84 EEEEAEEAVPTSAP

-104 TNQELQAE
+104 TNEELQAE
-112 LRKLQEQMKML
+112 LRKLQEQMKTL

-134 QSSSGPEKKTP
+134 KSSPGPEKKTP
-145 VLVSASW
+145 
-152 LDSTSTLVRPHL
+152 
-164 EYCVQFWA
+164 
-172 PHYKRDVEVL
+172 
-182 ERVQRRATKLVK
+182 
-194 GLENKSYE
+194 GKSPCQP
-202 ERLRELGLF
+202 
-211 SLEKRRLRGDLI
+211 
-223 ALYNYLK
+223 LK
-230 GGCREVGVGLFS
+230 
-242 QVTSNRTRG
+242 
-251 NGLKLHQERFRL
+251 
-263 DIRKNFFTERVIK
+263 
-276 HWNRLARRVVES
+276 
-288 PSLEFKNHV
+288 
-297 DVALQDMERKVQ
+297 ERKVQ

-319 QLGNPS
+319 QLGNP
-325 LPAKQGIQKSKAS
+325 LPPAKRGIQKSNTT
-338 SAENKTPPPRQVLSL
+338 SAENKTPLRQVLSL
-353 AFQPLKS
+353 AFQPLKT
-360 AAGNT
+360 ATGNT

-373 TPHMPTCSSATTQ
+373 TPHVPTCSSATSQ
-386 PVSVETFSGL
+386 PVSVEKFSGL

-421 QLKSKLA
+421 QLKTKLA
-428 AENLEEIDWVTFGVI
+428 TENLEEVDWVTFGVI
-443 VKKITPQSANNGRT
+443 VKKVTPQSTSNGRT

-466 RDLNQCVS
+466 QDLNQCVS

-556 YHVQSQYKKL
+556 YHIQSQYKKL

-579 GRIPKKVGRKNPS
+579 GRIPKKVGRKNQS

-629 LSNLVVRGV
+629 LSNLVVSGV
-638 DAIVQETRQKIGAAK
+638 DAIVQETRQKIGATK
-653 RPMQCSEEFKELL
+653 RPMQCSEEFRELL

-729 KAGSPALPSSSR
+729 KAGSPGVPSSSR
-741 QSSLYS
+741 QSSLHS
-747 PIPGAEFP
+747 PVPGAEFP
-755 KAAKMSTPQR
+755 KAAKMSNPQR

-829 DVLEIIERVEKN
+829 KVLEIVERVEKN
-841 VAQTHGA
+841 VAQPHGREA
-848 ETENGLSPSVSL
+848 EDGV
-860 DMDELE
+860 DELE
-866 PAQKKRREQ
+866 PALKKRREQ

-895 GVLQEAEAELQ
+895 DVLKEVEADLQ
-906 EQYFQPLVKKEEME
+906 EQYFQPLVKKEELE
-920 EKMRSIKE
+920 EKMRSIKA

-967 KCPCGNRAIS
+967 KCPCGCRAIS

-984 PCSTCGLFKWERDGM
+984 HCSTCGLFKWERDGM
-999 LKVFGQ
+999 LKEKKGPK
-1005 LFLDLI
+1005 I
-1011 LLLPLGHAQ
+1011 GGETLLPRGEEQPKFLNSLK

>member
-16 ESEATEEGNSPEEE
+16 ESEATEERNSPEEE
-30 DAPEDERGKPDE
+30 DAPEDEGGEPDE

-48 AEDDASYTEEVDT
+48 AEDDASYTEEVDA
-61 EESMIDEQKE
+61 EDSLMDEQKE
-71 NLATLFGDVDDLL
+71 NLAMLFGDVDDLL
-84 EEEAAEEAVPTSAP
+84 EEEEAAEETASTSAH

-112 LRKLQEQMKML
+112 LKKLQEQMKTL
-123 QEQLQK
+123 QEQLK
-129 TAIGQ
+129 KAAIGQ

-145 VLVSASW
+145 GKSPCSPL
-152 LDSTSTLVRPHL
+152 
-164 EYCVQFWA
+164 
-172 PHYKRDVEVL
+172 K
-182 ERVQRRATKLVK
+182 ER
-194 GLENKSYE
+194 N
-202 ERLRELGLF
+202 
-211 SLEKRRLRGDLI
+211 
-223 ALYNYLK
+223 
-230 GGCREVGVGLFS
+230 
-242 QVTSNRTRG
+242 
-251 NGLKLHQERFRL
+251 
-263 DIRKNFFTERVIK
+263 
-276 HWNRLARRVVES
+276 
-288 PSLEFKNHV
+288 
-297 DVALQDMERKVQ
+297 VQ

-319 QLGNPS
+319 QLGNP
-325 LPAKQGIQKSKAS
+325 LPPAKRGTQKSKAS
-338 SAENKTPPPRQVLSL
+338 SAENKAPPPRQVLSL
-353 AFQPLKS
+353 AFQPLQS
-360 AAGNT
+360 SVGNT

-373 TPHMPTCSSATTQ
+373 TPHIPTCSRATTQ

-428 AENLEEIDWVTFGVI
+428 VENLEEIDWVTFGVI
-443 VKKITPQSANNGRT
+443 VKKVTPQSTNNGRT

-556 YHVQSQYKKL
+556 YHIQSQYKKL

-579 GRIPKKVGRKNPS
+579 GRIPKKLGRRNPT

-638 DAIVQETRQKIGAAK
+638 DAIVQETKQKIGK

-683 DAEKKQGANFQSV
+683 DVEKKQEPNIQPV

-722 RFLQNTS
+722 RFLQSTS
-729 KAGSPALPSSSR
+729 KAGSPAPLSSSR
-741 QSSLYS
+741 QSSHHS
-747 PIPGAEFP
+747 PMPGAEFP

-782 GSPPPTPKLDS
+782 GSPPAPKPKLDS
-793 LAEAKKLAAIHRL
+793 LAEAKKLAAIRRL
-806 RAKGQILAKTDP
+806 RAKGQVLAKTDP
-818 NSVKRK
+818 NNVKRK
-824 RADVD
+824 RADD
-829 DVLEIIERVEKN
+829 ADVLEIIERVEKN
-841 VAQTHGA
+841 VAQPQGTEA
-848 ETENGLSPSVSL
+848 EN
-860 DMDELE
+860 DMNELE

-895 GVLQEAEAELQ
+895 DVLKEVEAELQ
-906 EQYFQPLVKKEEME
+906 EQYFQPLVKKEELE

-928 VKCRVVTCKT
+928 VKCRVVTCKM

-955 DYHWHDAIKRFF
+955 DYHFHDAVKRFF
-967 KCPCGNRAIS
+967 KCPCGGRAIS
-977 LDRLPKK
+977 LHRLPKK

-999 LKVFGQ
+999 LKEKKGPK
-1005 LFLDLI
+1005 I
-1011 LLLPLGHAQ
+1011 GGETLLPRGEEHPKFLNSLK

>member
-16 ESEATEEGNSPEEE
+16 ESDAAKEANPPEEE
-30 DAPEDERGKPDE
+30 DDPEDEGGEPDE

-48 AEDDASYTEEVDT
+48 AEEDGSYTEEADA
-61 EESMIDEQKE
+61 EESVVEEQKE
-71 NLATLFGDVDDLL
+71 NLAALFGDVDDLL
-84 EEEAAEEAVPTSAP
+84 EEEEVEETVPTSTP

-112 LRKLQEQMKML
+112 LRKLQEQMKTL

-134 QSSSGPEKKTP
+134 PSISEAEKKTP
-145 VLVSASW
+145 
-152 LDSTSTLVRPHL
+152 
-164 EYCVQFWA
+164 
-172 PHYKRDVEVL
+172 
-182 ERVQRRATKLVK
+182 
-194 GLENKSYE
+194 GKS
-202 ERLRELGLF
+202 LCHP
-211 SLEKRRLRGDLI
+211 
-223 ALYNYLK
+223 LK
-230 GGCREVGVGLFS
+230 
-242 QVTSNRTRG
+242 
-251 NGLKLHQERFRL
+251 
-263 DIRKNFFTERVIK
+263 
-276 HWNRLARRVVES
+276 
-288 PSLEFKNHV
+288 
-297 DVALQDMERKVQ
+297 ERKVQ
-309 KLQESPCFSA
+309 KLQESPCFSD
-319 QLGNPS
+319 QLGSP
-325 LPAKQGIQKSKAS
+325 LPAAKRRIQKSKTS
-338 SAENKTPPPRQVLSL
+338 PAETKTPPPRQVLSM

-360 AAGNT
+360 APGNT
-365 PSKVTREK
+365 YSKGIRDK
-373 TPHMPTCSSATTQ
+373 TPQAPTCSSTAAQ

-396 RLRKPRVSSAEMDRK
+396 RLRKPRVSSTEMDRK

-421 QLKSKLA
+421 QIKSKIG
-428 AENLEEIDWVTFGVI
+428 AENLEETDWVTFGVI
-443 VKKITPQSANNGRT
+443 VRKVTPQSSNNGRT

-495 LLNANPMK
+495 LLNANLMK

-579 GRIPKKVGRKNPS
+579 GRIPKKIARKNAS

-615 VAAAAVPKRKIQTT
+615 VAAAAVPKKKIQTT
-629 LSNLVVRGV
+629 LSNLVVRGA

-653 RPMQCSEEFKELL
+653 RPAPCSEEFKELL

-683 DAEKKQGANFQSV
+683 DAEAKQGANFQSV

-729 KAGSPALPSSSR
+729 KASSPALPSSSR
-741 QSSLYS
+741 QSSLHS
-747 PIPGAEFP
+747 PTPGAEFP

-772 SEGEDILFFD
+772 SEGEDIVFFD
-782 GSPPPTPKLDS
+782 GSPPQAPKLDS

-806 RAKGQILAKTDP
+806 RAKGQILAKSDP

-824 RADVD
+824 RSDLG
-829 DVLEIIERVEKN
+829 DVLEIAERVEKS
-841 VAQTHGA
+841 VAQPQG
-848 ETENGLSPSVSL
+848 TEAGN
-860 DMDELE
+860 DMDQLE

-884 QKILNAKSKHT
+884 QQILNAKSKHT
-895 GVLQEAEAELQ
+895 SVLKEAEVELQ
-906 EQYFQPLVKKEEME
+906 EKYFQPLVKKEELE
-920 EKMRSIKE
+920 EKMRNIKE

-946 LETCVQDNH
+946 LETCVQSGH
-955 DYHWHDAIKRFF
+955 DYHWHEALKRFF
-967 KCPCGNRAIS
+967 KCPCGSRAIS
-977 LDRLPKK
+977 LDRLPRK
-984 PCSTCGLFKWERDGM
+984 PCRTCGLFKWERDGM
-999 LKVFGQ
+999 LKEKKGPK
-1005 LFLDLI
+1005 I
-1011 LLLPLGHAQ
+1011 GGETLLPRGEEQPKFLNSLK

>member
-16 ESEATEEGNSPEEE
+16 ENEATEERNSPEEE
-30 DAPEDERGKPDE
+30 DAPEDEGGEPDE

-48 AEDDASYTEEVDT
+48 AEDDASYTEEVDAEDST
-61 EESMIDEQKE
+61 IDEQKE

-84 EEEAAEEAVPTSAP
+84 QEEEAEEAAAP

-104 TNQELQAE
+104 TNEELQAE
-112 LRKLQEQMKML
+112 LRKLQEQMKTL

-129 TAIGQ
+129 TALGQ
-134 QSSSGPEKKTP
+134 QSSSGPEKKT
-145 VLVSASW
+145 S
-152 LDSTSTLVRPHL
+152 
-164 EYCVQFWA
+164 
-172 PHYKRDVEVL
+172 
-182 ERVQRRATKLVK
+182 
-194 GLENKSYE
+194 GKSPCPP
-202 ERLRELGLF
+202 
-211 SLEKRRLRGDLI
+211 
-223 ALYNYLK
+223 LK
-230 GGCREVGVGLFS
+230 
-242 QVTSNRTRG
+242 
-251 NGLKLHQERFRL
+251 
-263 DIRKNFFTERVIK
+263 
-276 HWNRLARRVVES
+276 
-288 PSLEFKNHV
+288 
-297 DVALQDMERKVQ
+297 ERKVQ

-319 QLGNPS
+319 QLGDP
-325 LPAKQGIQKSKAS
+325 LPPAKRRMQKSNTS
-338 SAENKTPPPRQVLSL
+338 SAENKIPPPRQVLSL

-360 AAGNT
+360 AIGNT
-365 PSKVTREK
+365 PSKGPREK
-373 TPHMPTCSSATTQ
+373 TSHVPACSSATTQ
-386 PVSVETFSGL
+386 PVSVEAFSGL

-421 QLKSKLA
+421 QLKNKLPT
-428 AENLEEIDWVTFGVI
+428 ENLEEIDWVTFGVI
-443 VKKITPQSANNGRT
+443 VKKVTPQSANNGRT

-466 RDLNQCVS
+466 RDLNACVS
-474 LFLFGDVHKEHWKT
+474 LFLFGEVHKEHWKT

-503 PKEGS
+503 PKDGS

-556 YHVQSQYKKL
+556 YHIQSQYKKL

-579 GRIPKKVGRKNPS
+579 GRIPKKVGRKNPT

-615 VAAAAVPKRKIQTT
+615 VASAALPKRKIQTT
-629 LSNLVVRGV
+629 LSNLVVRGS
-638 DAIVQETRQKIGAAK
+638 DAIVQETRQKIGAK
-653 RPMQCSEEFKELL
+653 RPMQCSEEFRELL

-677 KHWTKA
+677 KHWTKI
-683 DAEKKQGANFQSV
+683 DAEKKQGANFQSI

-722 RFLQNTS
+722 RFLQNTD
-729 KAGSPALPSSSR
+729 KASTPALPSSSR
-741 QSSLYS
+741 QTSLQS
-747 PIPGAEFP
+747 PVPGAEFP
-755 KAAKMSTPQR
+755 KAAKMTTPQR

-782 GSPPPTPKLDS
+782 KSPPPRPKLDS
-793 LAEAKKLAAIHRL
+793 LAEAKKLAAIQRL
-806 RAKGQILAKTDP
+806 RAKGQILPKTDP

-824 RADVD
+824 RTDAE
-829 DVLEIIERVEKN
+829 DVLEIVERVEKN
-841 VAQTHGA
+841 VAQPQGA
-848 ETENGLSPSVSL
+848 EADNE
-860 DMDELE
+860 MDELE

-884 QKILNAKSKHT
+884 QKILKAKSKHT
-895 GVLQEAEAELQ
+895 DVLKEAEAELQ
-906 EQYFQPLVKKEEME
+906 EQYFQPLVKKEELE
-920 EKMRSIKE
+920 EKMRNIKA

-955 DYHWHDAIKRFF
+955 DYLWHDAIKRFF
-967 KCPCGNRAIS
+967 KCPCGSRAIS

-984 PCSTCGLFKWERDGM
+984 PCSNCGLFKWERDGM
-999 LKVFGQ
+999 LKEKKGPK
-1005 LFLDLI
+1005 I
-1011 LLLPLGHAQ
+1011 GGETLLPRGEEQPKFLNSLK

>member
-48 AEDDASYTEEVDT
+48 AEDDASYTEDVDT
-61 EESMIDEQKE
+61 EESLIDEQKE

-84 EEEAAEEAVPTSAP
+84 EEEAAEETVPTSAP

-145 VLVSASW
+145 
-152 LDSTSTLVRPHL
+152 
-164 EYCVQFWA
+164 
-172 PHYKRDVEVL
+172 
-182 ERVQRRATKLVK
+182 
-194 GLENKSYE
+194 GKS
-202 ERLRELGLF
+202 LCPP
-211 SLEKRRLRGDLI
+211 
-223 ALYNYLK
+223 LK
-230 GGCREVGVGLFS
+230 
-242 QVTSNRTRG
+242 
-251 NGLKLHQERFRL
+251 
-263 DIRKNFFTERVIK
+263 
-276 HWNRLARRVVES
+276 
-288 PSLEFKNHV
+288 
-297 DVALQDMERKVQ
+297 ERKVQ

-325 LPAKQGIQKSKAS
+325 LTAKRGIQKSKAS

-373 TPHMPTCSSATTQ
+373 TPHMPTCSSTTTQ

-411 MANRKLIRLS
+411 MSNRKLIRLS

-428 AENLEEIDWVTFGVI
+428 AENLEEVDWVTFGVI

-466 RDLNQCVS
+466 RDLSQCVS

-556 YHVQSQYKKL
+556 YHIQSQYKKL

-841 VAQTHGA
+841 VAQTQ
-848 ETENGLSPSVSL
+848 

-866 PAQKKRREQ
+866 PAQKKRCEQ

-895 GVLQEAEAELQ
+895 DVLQEAEAELQ

-999 LKVFGQ
+999 LKEKKGPK
-1005 LFLDLI
+1005 I
-1011 LLLPLGHAQ
+1011 GGETLLPRGEEQPKFLNSLK

>member
-1 MDADDDLDLLASLLE
+1 
-16 ESEATEEGNSPEEE
+16 
-30 DAPEDERGKPDE
+30 
-42 YDELFD
+42 
-48 AEDDASYTEEVDT
+48 YTEEVDA
-61 EESMIDEQKE
+61 EDSLVDEQKE

-84 EEEAAEEAVPTSAP
+84 EEEEEEETVPTSAP

-104 TNQELQAE
+104 TNEELQGFCNSMFYLICE
-112 LRKLQEQMKML
+112 
-123 QEQLQK
+123 
-129 TAIGQ
+129 
-134 QSSSGPEKKTP
+134 
-145 VLVSASW
+145 
-152 LDSTSTLVRPHL
+152 
-164 EYCVQFWA
+164 
-172 PHYKRDVEVL
+172 
-182 ERVQRRATKLVK
+182 
-194 GLENKSYE
+194 
-202 ERLRELGLF
+202 
-211 SLEKRRLRGDLI
+211 SLCHP
-223 ALYNYLK
+223 LK
-230 GGCREVGVGLFS
+230 
-242 QVTSNRTRG
+242 
-251 NGLKLHQERFRL
+251 
-263 DIRKNFFTERVIK
+263 
-276 HWNRLARRVVES
+276 
-288 PSLEFKNHV
+288 
-297 DVALQDMERKVQ
+297 ERKVQ
-309 KLQESPCFSA
+309 KLQESPYFSA
-319 QLGNPS
+319 QLGSP
-325 LPAKQGIQKSKAS
+325 LPAAKRRIQKSKTS
-338 SAENKTPPPRQVLSL
+338 PAETKTPPPRQVLSL

-360 AAGNT
+360 APGNT
-365 PSKVTREK
+365 PSKVTRDK
-373 TPHMPTCSSATTQ
+373 TPQVPACSSTTAQ

-421 QLKSKLA
+421 QIKSKLA
-428 AENLEEIDWVTFGVI
+428 GENLEETDWVTFGVI
-443 VKKITPQSANNGRT
+443 VKKVTPQSSNNGRT

-495 LLNANPMK
+495 LLNANFMK

-579 GRIPKKVGRKNPS
+579 GRVPKKVARKNPS

-615 VAAAAVPKRKIQTT
+615 VAAAAVPKRKVQTT

-638 DAIVQETRQKIGAAK
+638 DAIVQETRQKIGVAK
-653 RPMQCSEEFKELL
+653 RPAPCSEEFKELL

-683 DAEKKQGANFQSV
+683 GISFVPRANFQSV
-696 SASALLKQQKQK
+696 SASALLRQQKQK

-722 RFLQNTS
+722 FLQNTS
-729 KAGSPALPSSSR
+729 KAGSPTLPSSSR

-747 PIPGAEFP
+747 PTPGAEFP

-793 LAEAKKLAAIHRL
+793 LAEAKKLAAVHRL

-824 RADVD
+824 RSDLG
-829 DVLEIIERVEKN
+829 DVLEIAERVEKN
-841 VAQTHGA
+841 VAQ
-848 ETENGLSPSVSL
+848 PQ
-860 DMDELE
+860 DMGELE
-866 PAQKKRREQ
+866 PAQKKQREQ

-895 GVLQEAEAELQ
+895 GVLKEAEAELQ

-920 EKMRSIKE
+920 EKMRNIKE

-946 LETCVQDNH
+946 LETCVRDNH
-955 DYHWHDAIKRFF
+955 DYHWHDGLKRFF

-984 PCSTCGLFKWERDGM
+984 PCSICGLFKWERDGM
-999 LKVFGQ
+999 LKEKKGPK
-1005 LFLDLI
+1005 I
-1011 LLLPLGHAQ
+1011 GGETLLPRGEEQPKFLNSLK

>member
-16 ESEATEEGNSPEEE
+16 ESEATEEKNSPEERNSPEEE
-30 DAPEDERGKPDE
+30 DALEDEEGERDE

-48 AEDDASYTEEVDT
+48 AEDDASYTEEVDA
-61 EESMIDEQKE
+61 EDSMIDEQKE

-84 EEEAAEEAVPTSAP
+84 EEEEAEEPVPTSAT

-112 LRKLQEQMKML
+112 LRKLQEQMKTL

-134 QSSSGPEKKTP
+134 QSSSGPQKKTP
-145 VLVSASW
+145 GKSPCL
-152 LDSTSTLVRPHL
+152 P
-164 EYCVQFWA
+164 
-172 PHYKRDVEVL
+172 
-182 ERVQRRATKLVK
+182 VK
-194 GLENKSYE
+194 
-202 ERLRELGLF
+202 
-211 SLEKRRLRGDLI
+211 
-223 ALYNYLK
+223 
-230 GGCREVGVGLFS
+230 
-242 QVTSNRTRG
+242 
-251 NGLKLHQERFRL
+251 
-263 DIRKNFFTERVIK
+263 
-276 HWNRLARRVVES
+276 
-288 PSLEFKNHV
+288 
-297 DVALQDMERKVQ
+297 ERKVQ
-309 KLQESPCFSA
+309 KLQESPCFLA
-319 QLGNPS
+319 QLGNP
-325 LPAKQGIQKSKAS
+325 LPPAKRGIQKLKAS

-360 AAGNT
+360 TVGNT

-373 TPHMPTCSSATTQ
+373 TPHVPTCSSATTQ
-386 PVSVETFSGL
+386 PVSVEAFSGL

-556 YHVQSQYKKL
+556 YHIQSQYKKL

-579 GRIPKKVGRKNPS
+579 GRVPKKVGRKNPS

-615 VAAAAVPKRKIQTT
+615 VAAAAAPKRKIQTT

-638 DAIVQETRQKIGAAK
+638 DAIVQETRQKIAK

-683 DAEKKQGANFQSV
+683 DAEKNQGASFQSV

-708 LLEARKKRSEEIQR
+708 LLEARKKRNYSCLT

-741 QSSLYS
+741 QSSLHS
-747 PIPGAEFP
+747 PVPGAEFP

-793 LAEAKKLAAIHRL
+793 LAEAKKRAAIHRL
-806 RAKGQILAKTDP
+806 RAKGQILTKTDP

-829 DVLEIIERVEKN
+829 DVLEIVERVEKN
-841 VAQTHGA
+841 VAQPQGTEA
-848 ETENGLSPSVSL
+848 EK

-884 QKILNAKSKHT
+884 QKILNAKSRHT
-895 GVLQEAEAELQ
+895 DVLKEAEAELQ

-928 VKCRVVTCKT
+928 VKCRVVTCKM
-938 CNYTYFKP
+938 CNYTHFKP

-999 LKVFGQ
+999 LKEKKGPK
-1005 LFLDLI
+1005 I
-1011 LLLPLGHAQ
+1011 GGETLLPRGEEQPKFLNSLK

>member
-1 MDADDDLDLLASLLE
+1 MEADNDLDLLASLLE
-16 ESEATEEGNSPEEE
+16 ESEEAEEGNSPEEE
-30 DAPEDERGKPDE
+30 GDPKDEGGEPDE

-48 AEDDASYTEEVDT
+48 AEDDASYTEEVST
-61 EESMIDEQKE
+61 EDSIIDEQKE
-71 NLATLFGDVDDLL
+71 NLAALFGDVDDLL
-84 EEEAAEEAVPTSAP
+84 EEEEAEETVSTSAP
-98 SQAKEK
+98 SQEKEK
-104 TNQELQAE
+104 TNEELQAE

-145 VLVSASW
+145 
-152 LDSTSTLVRPHL
+152 
-164 EYCVQFWA
+164 
-172 PHYKRDVEVL
+172 
-182 ERVQRRATKLVK
+182 
-194 GLENKSYE
+194 GKSPCPP
-202 ERLRELGLF
+202 
-211 SLEKRRLRGDLI
+211 
-223 ALYNYLK
+223 LK
-230 GGCREVGVGLFS
+230 
-242 QVTSNRTRG
+242 
-251 NGLKLHQERFRL
+251 
-263 DIRKNFFTERVIK
+263 
-276 HWNRLARRVVES
+276 
-288 PSLEFKNHV
+288 
-297 DVALQDMERKVQ
+297 ERKVQ

-319 QLGNPS
+319 QLGSP
-325 LPAKQGIQKSKAS
+325 LLTAKQGTQKSKAS
-338 SAENKTPPPRQVLSL
+338 SAETKAPPPRQVLSL

-360 AAGNT
+360 APGNT
-365 PSKVTREK
+365 PNKVTREK
-373 TPHMPTCSSATTQ
+373 TPQTPTCSSTTSQ

-428 AENLEEIDWVTFGVI
+428 TENLEETDWVTFGVI
-443 VKKITPQSANNGRT
+443 IKKVTPQSANNGRT

-466 RDLNQCVS
+466 RDLNQSVS

-529 MGTCKARKKNGD
+529 LGTCKARKKNGGS
-541 PCAQIVNLNDCEYCQ
+541 CTQIVNLNDCEYCQ

-579 GRIPKKVGRKNPS
+579 GRIPKKVARKNLG

-602 YYGGVSSAAYAAS
+602 YYGGVSSTAYAAS
-615 VAAAAVPKRKIQTT
+615 VAAAAAPKRKVQTT

-638 DAIVQETRQKIGAAK
+638 DAIVQETKQKIGAAK
-653 RPMQCSEEFKELL
+653 RPMPCSEEFKELL

-683 DAEKKQGANFQSV
+683 DAENKQGGSFQSL

-729 KAGSPALPSSSR
+729 KADSPALPSSSG
-741 QSSLYS
+741 QSSHLS
-747 PIPGAEFP
+747 PTPGAEFP

-782 GSPPPTPKLDS
+782 GPPPPTPKLGS

-806 RAKGQILAKTDP
+806 RAKGQVLAKTDP

-824 RADVD
+824 RADLD
-829 DVLEIIERVEKN
+829 DVLEIVERVEKN
-841 VAQTHGA
+841 VAQSQNTDTKNDA
-848 ETENGLSPSVSL
+848 
-860 DMDELE
+860 DELE

-875 LAYLESEEF
+875 LAYLQSEEF

-895 GVLQEAEAELQ
+895 GVLKEAEAELQ

-920 EKMRSIKE
+920 EKMRNIKE

-946 LETCVQDNH
+946 LETCVQDSH
-955 DYHWHDAIKRFF
+955 DYHWHDGIKRFF

-999 LKVFGQ
+999 LKEKKGPK
-1005 LFLDLI
+1005 I
-1011 LLLPLGHAQ
+1011 GGETLLPRGEEQPKFLNSLK

>member
-1 MDADDDLDLLASLLE
+1 DDDLDLLASLLE

-30 DAPEDERGKPDE
+30 DASEDEEGNPDE

-48 AEDDASYTEEVDT
+48 AEDDASYTEEVDA
-61 EESMIDEQKE
+61 EDSMIDEQKE
-71 NLATLFGDVDDLL
+71 NLAMLFGDVDDLL
-84 EEEAAEEAVPTSAP
+84 EEEAAEETVTTSAP

-104 TNQELQAE
+104 TNEELQAE
-112 LRKLQEQMKML
+112 LRKLQEQMKTL

-145 VLVSASW
+145 
-152 LDSTSTLVRPHL
+152 
-164 EYCVQFWA
+164 
-172 PHYKRDVEVL
+172 
-182 ERVQRRATKLVK
+182 
-194 GLENKSYE
+194 GKSPC
-202 ERLRELGLF
+202 LP
-211 SLEKRRLRGDLI
+211 
-223 ALYNYLK
+223 LK
-230 GGCREVGVGLFS
+230 
-242 QVTSNRTRG
+242 
-251 NGLKLHQERFRL
+251 
-263 DIRKNFFTERVIK
+263 
-276 HWNRLARRVVES
+276 
-288 PSLEFKNHV
+288 
-297 DVALQDMERKVQ
+297 ERKVQ

-319 QLGNPS
+319 QLGNPL
-325 LPAKQGIQKSKAS
+325 LPAKRGIQKSKSS

-360 AAGNT
+360 ATGNT
-365 PSKVTREK
+365 PNKVTREK
-373 TPHMPTCSSATTQ
+373 TPHVPTCSSTTAQ

-396 RLRKPRVSSAEMDRK
+396 RLRKPRVSSAEMERK

-421 QLKSKLA
+421 QLKNKLA

-443 VKKITPQSANNGRT
+443 VKKVTPQSANNGRT

-508 DEVCLSVDHPQK
+508 DEVCLSIDHPQK

-556 YHVQSQYKKL
+556 YHIQSQYKKL

-741 QSSLYS
+741 QSSLHL

-755 KAAKMSTPQR
+755 KAAKMSVSQR

-824 RADVD
+824 RADAD
-829 DVLEIIERVEKN
+829 DVLEIVERVEKN
-841 VAQTHGA
+841 VAQPQSTKA
-848 ETENGLSPSVSL
+848 EH
-860 DMDELE
+860 DELE

-895 GVLQEAEAELQ
+895 DVLKEAEAELQ

-999 LKVFGQ
+999 LKEKTGPK
-1005 LFLDLI
+1005 I
-1011 LLLPLGHAQ
+1011 GGETLLPRGEEQPKFLNSLK

>member
-30 DAPEDERGKPDE
+30 DAPEDEGGEPDE

-48 AEDDASYTEEVDT
+48 AEDDVSYTEEVDA
-61 EESMIDEQKE
+61 EDDVIDEQKE

-84 EEEAAEEAVPTSAP
+84 EEEAAEKNVPTSAS

-134 QSSSGPEKKTP
+134 QSSSGPKKETP
-145 VLVSASW
+145 
-152 LDSTSTLVRPHL
+152 
-164 EYCVQFWA
+164 
-172 PHYKRDVEVL
+172 
-182 ERVQRRATKLVK
+182 
-194 GLENKSYE
+194 GKSPC
-202 ERLRELGLF
+202 
-211 SLEKRRLRGDLI
+211 SP
-223 ALYNYLK
+223 LK
-230 GGCREVGVGLFS
+230 
-242 QVTSNRTRG
+242 
-251 NGLKLHQERFRL
+251 
-263 DIRKNFFTERVIK
+263 
-276 HWNRLARRVVES
+276 
-288 PSLEFKNHV
+288 
-297 DVALQDMERKVQ
+297 ERKVQ

-319 QLGNPS
+319 QLCSP
-325 LPAKQGIQKSKAS
+325 LPPAKRGIQKSKAA
-338 SAENKTPPPRQVLSL
+338 SAESKTPLPQQVLSL

-360 AAGNT
+360 ATGNT
-365 PSKVTREK
+365 PSKVIREK
-373 TPHMPTCSSATTQ
+373 TLHTPACSSATTQ

-443 VKKITPQSANNGRT
+443 LKKVTPQSTNNGRT

-556 YHVQSQYKKL
+556 YHIQSQYKKL

-683 DAEKKQGANFQSV
+683 DAEKKQGANFQSI

-708 LLEARKKRSEEIQR
+708 LLEARKKRSEEIQK

-729 KAGSPALPSSSR
+729 KASSPAVPSSSS
-741 QSSLYS
+741 QSSLHS
-747 PIPGAEFP
+747 PKPGAEFP
-755 KAAKMSTPQR
+755 AKMSAPQR
-765 PRLGTGF
+765 PRLGAGF
-772 SEGEDILFFD
+772 SEGEDILLFD

-824 RADVD
+824 RADD
-829 DVLEIIERVEKN
+829 NILEIVERVEKN
-841 VAQTHGA
+841 VAQPH
-848 ETENGLSPSVSL
+848 GLSLFVSL
-860 DMDELE
+860 AIDELE

-884 QKILNAKSKHT
+884 QKILKAKSKHT
-895 GVLQEAEAELQ
+895 DVLKEAEAELQ
-906 EQYFQPLVKKEEME
+906 EQYFHPLVKKEEIE

-928 VKCRVVTCKT
+928 VKCRVVTCKM

-977 LDRLPKK
+977 LHRLPKK
-984 PCSTCGLFKWERDGM
+984 PCSACGLFKWERDGM
-999 LKVFGQ
+999 LKEKKGPK
-1005 LFLDLI
+1005 I
-1011 LLLPLGHAQ
+1011 GGETLLPRGEEQPKFLNSLK